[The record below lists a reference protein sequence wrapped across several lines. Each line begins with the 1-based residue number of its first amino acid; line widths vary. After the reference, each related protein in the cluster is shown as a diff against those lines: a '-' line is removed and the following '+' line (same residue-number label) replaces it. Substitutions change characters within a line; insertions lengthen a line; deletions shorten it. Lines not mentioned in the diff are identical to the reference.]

1 MLLEQ
6 PALVEVVL
14 AHGRGWD
21 YIIFPSLK
29 ILGFRGAALGLC
41 ASGQLRRR
49 LLKHK
54 KKSKLQGENLTPM
67 T

>member
-41 ASGQLRRR
+41 ASG
-49 LLKHK
+49 
-54 KKSKLQGENLTPM
+54 
-67 T
+67 